1 MINDSEFI
9 LLALSFKMRIIQV
22 SLLLAFLLTTVV
34 SQDDPDES
42 WSIGRQHRWPRWE
55 SNAEVL
61 RSRKRRPGKHRY
73 MPRNRASEQKSQ
85 NFIGL
90 MGKRSF
96 EEERIR
102 SNVYKKIKLP
112 FFLDILLLQ

>member
-42 WSIGRQHRWPRWE
+42 WSIGRQV
-55 SNAEVL
+55 SLTNL
-61 RSRKRRPGKHRY
+61 Y
-73 MPRNRASEQKSQ
+73 
-85 NFIGL
+85 FL
-90 MGKRSF
+90 L
-96 EEERIR
+96 
-102 SNVYKKIKLP
+102 IKNTGSPTLWY
-112 FFLDILLLQ
+112 L